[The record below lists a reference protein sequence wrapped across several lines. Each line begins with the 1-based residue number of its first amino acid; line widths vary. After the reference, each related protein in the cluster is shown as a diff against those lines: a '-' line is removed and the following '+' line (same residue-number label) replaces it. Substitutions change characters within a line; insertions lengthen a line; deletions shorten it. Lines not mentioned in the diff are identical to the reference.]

1 MIALQVWTSMFPNSI
16 KHLETTREKKIMV
29 HDNSRFVYWIK
40 HMHRVETKLRDK
52 NEIDTV
58 AYQNKK

>member
-1 MIALQVWTSMFPNSI
+1 MTI
-16 KHLETTREKKIMV
+16 
-29 HDNSRFVYWIK
+29 HDLYTGLNTCTC
-40 HMHRVETKLRDK
+40 VETKLRDK

>member
-1 MIALQVWTSMFPNSI
+1 
-16 KHLETTREKKIMV
+16 MV